1 MKLHNLSR
9 RRFLQG
15 TAAVG
20 ATGLLVGCSS
30 GPQTATL
37 PTPMQEPEGEMHEW
51 LFIGTDNKIIMTN
64 PQTEMGQGVNTSLP
78 QILAEELDADWQT
91 LEVRQAPLNSKFN
104 NSMMMQMTGGSAA
117 VREYYD
123 ALLAIGAG
131 ARLMILKA
139 AAAQL
144 GTSVNQLS
152 TENAQVIH
160 NGKAYPY
167 GMFAADAATLRAPD
181 PAELTY
187 KNPNQYKLIG
197 QPITH
202 RDTLDRI
209 TGQANFGIDVQ
220 VPNMLNAAIVQA
232 PIFGT
237 KPIKWDEQAALA
249 VKGVKKVVAID
260 HGLIVIADKYWQ
272 AKQAAARLKASF
284 STYNQ
289 AMAGR
294 SDAEIRQA
302 YTAALD
308 EEGKAEVDAAHV
320 IDVEYSVPFLAH
332 TTMEPMNATAWVQ
345 GDKVDLWIPHQ
356 TQTMAATAAKAITGF
371 DDEQIHIHN
380 TLMGGGFG
388 RRLEGDFVAQAI
400 LASMAVGAP
409 VKLTWSREE
418 DVQHDMYRPMVI
430 SRFQVG
436 LDDKYVPVAWHN
448 QFASTSVMRRN
459 LPIVLPDFLHWAV
472 NPITNLAGDMII
484 SQGANHIAYL
494 PEDVSPDAKQLLVDT
509 NIPCGAWRSV
519 GHSSNCFFTE
529 SVIDEAANMAG
540 KDPYQYRSD
549 LMTHTPREKAVLDLV
564 AKKANWGNAPAGRF
578 QGIAVEFA
586 FMSYTAMVLEMSIDA
601 GNITVHKVT
610 CAVDCGKVVNP
621 NGAIAQIEGGI
632 NFALSSA
639 MQGEITIADG
649 RVQQSNFH
657 DYALMRLAQSPAIEV
672 HLMPSEEKPTGLGE
686 VGVPPL
692 APALC
697 NALFAATGERVR
709 SLPLTKHG
717 YQFA

>member
-20 ATGLLVGCSS
+20 ASGLLIGCSG
-30 GPQTATL
+30 GPETAAL
-37 PTPMQEPEGEMHEW
+37 PAPLQEPEGEMHEW
-51 LFIGTDNKIIMTN
+51 LYIGTDNKIIMTN

-78 QILAEELDADWQT
+78 QILAEELDADWDT
-91 LEVRQAPLNSKFN
+91 LEVRQAPLNSKFA

-117 VREYYD
+117 VRDYYD
-123 ALLAIGAG
+123 SLRAIGAG

-144 GTSVNQLS
+144 GTSIGQLR
-152 TENAQVIH
+152 TENAQVIYQD
-160 NGKAYPY
+160 KAYPY
-167 GMFAADAATLRAPD
+167 GQFAADAASLPAPD
-181 PAELTY
+181 TDELSY
-187 KNPNQYKLIG
+187 KKPNQFKLIG
-197 QPITH
+197 KPITH
-202 RDTLDRI
+202 RDSRDRI
-209 TGQANFGIDVQ
+209 TGQANYGIDVQ

-237 KPIKWDEQAALA
+237 KPVKWDEQAALS
-249 VKGVKKVVAID
+249 VRGVKKVVAID
-260 HGLIVIADKYWQ
+260 HALIVVAEKYWQ
-272 AKQAAARLKASF
+272 AKKAAVLLQASF
-284 STYNQ
+284 SNYDQ
-289 AMAGR
+289 PLAGR

-302 YTAALD
+302 YSAALD
-308 EEGKAEVDAAHV
+308 AEGKAKVDAPHV

-345 GDKVDLWIPHQ
+345 ADRVDLWIPHQ
-356 TQTMAATAAKAITGF
+356 GQTVASAAAKAITGF

-380 TLMGGGFG
+380 VMMGGGFG
-388 RRLEGDFVAQAI
+388 RRGEGDFVAQAM

-418 DVQHDMYRPMVI
+418 DVQHDMYRPMVM

-436 LDDKYVPVAWHN
+436 LDDNYAPVEWHN
-448 QFASTSVMRRN
+448 QFASTSVMRRM
-459 LPIVLPDFLHWAV
+459 LPVMLPGFLTWAI
-472 NPITNLAGDMII
+472 NPLTNLAGDMII
-484 SQGANHIAYL
+484 SEGANHIAYL
-494 PEDVSPDAKQLLVDT
+494 PEGTDPEASQVIVDT

-529 SVIDEAANMAG
+529 SVIDEAANLA
-540 KDPYQYRSD
+540 KLDPYQYRTK
-549 LMTHTPREKAVLDLV
+549 LMAHHPREQAVLDMA

-586 FMSYTAMVLEMSIDA
+586 FMSYTAMVVEMSIEDNA
-601 GNITVHKVT
+601 ITVHKVT
-610 CAVDCGKVVNP
+610 CAVDCGTVVNP

-632 NFALSSA
+632 NFGLSA
-639 MQGEITIADG
+639 TMQGEITIADG
-649 RVQQSNFH
+649 RVQESNFH
-657 DYALMRLAQSPAIEV
+657 DYPIMRLAQSPQIEV
-672 HLMPSEEKPTGLGE
+672 NLIPSEEQPTGLGE

-697 NALFAATGERVR
+697 NALFAATGDRVR
-709 SLPLTKHG
+709 SLPLKNHG
-717 YQFA
+717 YYLV